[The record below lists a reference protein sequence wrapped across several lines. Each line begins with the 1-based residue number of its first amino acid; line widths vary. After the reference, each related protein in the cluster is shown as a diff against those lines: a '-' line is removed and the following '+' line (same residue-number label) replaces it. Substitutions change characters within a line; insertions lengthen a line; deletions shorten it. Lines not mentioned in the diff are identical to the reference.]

1 MTTNTSYDLLC
12 IGNYTKDT
20 IISPAGTRYVDGG
33 AVNYAAHATA
43 RLGVKTAV
51 VTRLAA
57 EDSRVVEKF
66 AQAGVDCFAVYTPH
80 STLMK
85 LEYPT
90 TDPDIRRLS
99 VAATAGSITSEQ
111 VAGLQVK
118 AAVIGSSLR
127 GEVGLDVIQALK
139 GKGVLVAVDMQG
151 FVRVLRGEELRYE
164 PWEEMRITLA
174 QVDIVKSD
182 AVEAEFLTGKTDIR
196 KAAQFFTAM
205 GPKEIVLTHKD
216 GVLVYTG
223 GKFTDVGFFSARMNG
238 RSGRGDTCIGVY
250 TAMRLSKTPG
260 EAGIWAAAVTS
271 LKMEDLGPFKRSIAD
286 VEALIHAKYNHKSI
300 H

>member
-1 MTTNTSYDLLC
+1 MINNTAYDLVC

-33 AVNYAAHATA
+33 AVNYAAHSAA

-51 VTRLAA
+51 VTRLAK
-57 EDSRVVEKF
+57 EDERVVKKLID
-66 AQAGVDCFAVYTPH
+66 AGVDCFPVYTPH

-90 TDPDIRRLS
+90 MDPDVRRLS
-99 VAATAGSITSEQ
+99 VVATAGSIGSEQ
-111 VAGLQVK
+111 VEKLRAN

-139 GKGVLVAVDMQG
+139 MKGILVAVDLQG
-151 FVRVLRGEELRYE
+151 FVRVLRGEQLQYE
-164 PWEEMRITLA
+164 PWQEMQATLA

-182 AVEAEFLTGKTDIR
+182 AVEAEFLTGERDIH
-196 KAAQFFTAM
+196 KAALFYASL
-205 GPKEIVLTHKD
+205 GPKEIVLTHQG
-216 GVLVYTG
+216 GVLIYAE
-223 GKFTDVGFFSARMNG
+223 GKFSEPGFYAARLDG
-238 RSGRGDTCIGVY
+238 RSGRGDTCIGAY
-250 TAMRLSKTPG
+250 MAMRRSKAPH

-271 LKMEDLGPFKRSIAD
+271 LKMEDLGPFHRTIPE
-286 VEALIHAKYNHKSI
+286 VEALISTRYNPVSSQ
-300 H
+300 